1 LPEYS
6 SIQTYIACNE
16 ENFKTIIRSFA
27 SVLAKLGIDPAY
39 FLELLEGEMMDENFM
54 YQGCGTDTQEY
65 EYQEHTIHV
74 RPYIMGWTPA
84 VIPELTTNW
93 MEIAILLWT
102 EEIEMDH
109 VTGEIKETYR
119 SLLWQMMCAL
129 AEEFTQTGVYFTNE
143 VTDGLPWEAIVKK
156 QYESLY
162 VFDAAIIP
170 KSLHTVYKDWDE
182 EQFMHMQTDDHLYI
196 ADKAIWK
203 EAPWDLKN
211 ESS

>member
-1 LPEYS
+1 
-6 SIQTYIACNE
+6 
-16 ENFKTIIRSFA
+16 
-27 SVLAKLGIDPAY
+27 
-39 FLELLEGEMMDENFM
+39 
-54 YQGCGTDTQEY
+54 
-65 EYQEHTIHV
+65 
-74 RPYIMGWTPA
+74 MGWTPA

-93 MEIAILLWT
+93 MERAILLWT

-170 KSLHTVYKDWDE
+170 KSLHTVYKDLDE

-203 EAPWDLKN
+203 EAP
-211 ESS
+211 